1 MSFDCTVILLASLS
15 AVHNHTSLQVVIPFL
30 STCDDAMHIKTQLWY
45 NTFDALK
52 HGSISPSGERV
63 LMPALGSDIERCY
76 SICRVIND
84 GKKDIESSSGSV
96 GKSI

>member
-1 MSFDCTVILLASLS
+1 
-15 AVHNHTSLQVVIPFL
+15 
-30 STCDDAMHIKTQLWY
+30 MHIKTQLWY

-52 HGSISPSGERV
+52 HGNISPSGERV
-63 LMPALGSDIERCY
+63 LMPALGSDIERYY

-84 GKKDIESSSGSV
+84 GKKKDIESSSVSV